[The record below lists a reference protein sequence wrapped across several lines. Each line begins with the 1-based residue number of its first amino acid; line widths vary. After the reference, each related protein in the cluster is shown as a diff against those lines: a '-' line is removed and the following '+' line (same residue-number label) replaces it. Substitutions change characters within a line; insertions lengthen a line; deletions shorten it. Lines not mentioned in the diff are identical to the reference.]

1 MYRTKITVCGLVQK
15 VGLRAQIKTIADGIG
30 VCGTVENMRD
40 GSVLVVCEAERAAVE
55 ELVRQIR
62 SGTKLA
68 VIEDVLVGEGP
79 SATGMVGFEIVRGD
93 STEEMLSA
101 VTTGTQAVVGMLTT
115 LNEMKQGQARLEK
128 GQNQTNETLTRLE
141 KGQNQTNET
150 LTRLEKGQ
158 ARLETGQARLEK
170 GQNQTNETL
179 ARLEKGQNQTNETLA
194 RLEKGQARLE
204 TGQARLE
211 KGQNQTN
218 ETLARLEK
226 GQNQTNETLA
236 RLETGQAETKDA
248 IKSMDSKLDA
258 SLENDAQSLEI
269 LRDLRDGELL
279 RVP

>member
-1 MYRTKITVCGLVQK
+1 MYRTKITVSGLVQK

-40 GSVLVVCEAERAAVE
+40 GSVLVVCEAERAAIE
-55 ELVRQIR
+55 EMVHQIR

-68 VIEDVLVGEGP
+68 VIEDVLVKEGP
-79 SATGMVGFEIVRGD
+79 PATGMVGFEIVRGD

-128 GQNQTNETLTRLE
+128 GQS
-141 KGQNQTNET
+141 
-150 LTRLEKGQ
+150 
-158 ARLETGQARLEK
+158 
-170 GQNQTNETL
+170 QTNETL
-179 ARLEKGQNQTNETLA
+179 ARLEK
-194 RLEKGQARLE
+194 
-204 TGQARLE
+204 
-211 KGQNQTN
+211 
-218 ETLARLEK
+218 
-226 GQNQTNETLA
+226 
-236 RLETGQAETKDA
+236 GQAETKDA

-269 LRDLRDGELL
+269 LRDLRDGGLL